1 MKKIISL
8 VLAAMLLLGCCSFA
22 AAEELPEG
30 YPEKIEGLD
39 FGGQT
44 VYIYDWWSSDDA
56 EHSTRKADPDEEEQL
71 LYDYRDW
78 LEATY
83 NVKIVN
89 CAWDKGG
96 WQESPQ
102 ELANMVNDGHADDLC
117 LIIIDPNF
125 AGGPLANGLLEPWTI
140 DLTGPQWL
148 SSVSD
153 FMTKDGKVYGVL
165 AADEEPRE
173 VIFFNKKVLE
183 DAGIDYN
190 EIYDL
195 AANKEWTWAKFEE
208 YMEKVQ
214 QDTDN
219 DGIYDIWALT
229 GNGDRLLR
237 GCVYG
242 NGGTFFGDVDGK
254 LAITADSDA
263 TLKG

>member
-89 CAWDKGG
+89 RKAPRNWPTWLTTAMLMTCA
-96 WQESPQ
+96 
-102 ELANMVNDGHADDLC
+102 
-117 LIIIDPNF
+117 
-125 AGGPLANGLLEPWTI
+125 
-140 DLTGPQWL
+140 
-148 SSVSD
+148 
-153 FMTKDGKVYGVL
+153 
-165 AADEEPRE
+165 
-173 VIFFNKKVLE
+173 
-183 DAGIDYN
+183 
-190 EIYDL
+190 
-195 AANKEWTWAKFEE
+195 
-208 YMEKVQ
+208 
-214 QDTDN
+214 
-219 DGIYDIWALT
+219 
-229 GNGDRLLR
+229 
-237 GCVYG
+237 
-242 NGGTFFGDVDGK
+242 
-254 LAITADSDA
+254 
-263 TLKG
+263 